1 VRAVEV
7 VTPLHRPSPLP
18 SPTDALKNLLQQR
31 LTSVDQIEIVLLLM
45 RDPARAWTAPEV
57 AAALGTAQESA
68 AMRLFLLASTGLIVF
83 EAAGM
88 PKYRYAVGDA
98 ATEALLSELARLY
111 ESDRAVVAA
120 LVGAP
125 PDPLRSF
132 ADAFKLK
139 K

>member
-1 VRAVEV
+1 M
-7 VTPLHRPSPLP
+7 VTSLHRNPELPTSPSP
-18 SPTDALKNLLQQR
+18 ALKDFLQQR
-31 LTSVDQIEIVLLLM
+31 LSSIDQIAIVLLLM
-45 RDPARAWTAPEV
+45 RDPTRAWTAPEV
-57 AAALGTAQESA
+57 AAAVGTPQESA
-68 AMRLFLLASTGLIVF
+68 AMRLFLLASGGLITF

-88 PKYRYAVGDA
+88 PKYRYVGGDA
-98 ATEALLSELARLY
+98 GTHALLSDLAALY
-111 ESDRAVVAA
+111 ESDREAVAA

>member
-1 VRAVEV
+1 MS
-7 VTPLHRPSPLP
+7 VTPSADLR
-18 SPTDALKNLLQQR
+18 NFLQQR
-31 LTSVDQIEIVLLLM
+31 LTSMDQIEIVLLLM

-57 AAALGTAQESA
+57 AAAVGTPQESA
-68 AMRLFLLASTGLIVF
+68 AMRLFLLASGGLIVF
-83 EAAGM
+83 EPAGM
-88 PKYRYAVGDA
+88 PKYRYASGNAEADA
-98 ATEALLSELARLY
+98 MLSELARLH
-111 ESDRAVVAA
+111 ESDRGAVGA

>member
-1 VRAVEV
+1 VSDLVPVAPSAV
-7 VTPLHRPSPLP
+7 LR
-18 SPTDALKNLLQQR
+18 NFLQQR
-31 LTSVDQIEIVLLLM
+31 LTSIDQIEIVLLLM

-57 AAALGTAQESA
+57 AAAVGSPEESA
-68 AMRLFLLASTGLIVF
+68 AMRLFLLASGGLIVF
-83 EAAGM
+83 EPAGI
-88 PKYRYAVGDA
+88 PKYRYASGNAEADA
-98 ATEALLSELARLY
+98 PLAELAELY
-111 ESDRAVVAA
+111 EFDRAAVAA